1 MGIKIGRLDFKAH
14 GLLGTA
20 GLLLLGAALCCSDGH
35 SALPHHGINPVHDG
49 LSMGK
54 LRFAGTRARKT
65 VIARGIV
72 APHREAYKRAI
83 GVVLY
88 VNVRLAGPATC
99 SAPLLRR
106 RLRLLAA
113 RLAPTKAFDN
123 GNTFVFVVPIFC
135 GVGLDAVRQLR
146 CIAAQRRAWNDE
158 VATMRTVAA
167 VQFVALLVSFAF
179 TLGFRGYIRRAARFI
194 GRGRRGRHSRGAGRR
209 RTDGRR
215 GRRNDFSVPPGPLDR
230 RAAAAGLRR
239 RSRRSRPWPRP
250 SRRI

>member
-20 GLLLLGAALCCSDGH
+20 GLLLLGAALCCNQNVARYLIMASIPVTTGLAWGSYALLGH
-35 SALPHHGINPVHDG
+35 APE
-49 LSMGK
+49 
-54 LRFAGTRARKT
+54 KT

-88 VNVRLAGPATC
+88 VNVRLAGPD
-99 SAPLLRR
+99 LLGARVYGVACA
-106 RLRLLAA
+106 LLAA
-113 RLAPTKAFDN
+113 KLTPTKAFDN

-146 CIAAQRRAWNDE
+146 CIAAQECAWNAE
-158 VATMRTVAA
+158 VATLRTVAA

-179 TLGFRGYIRRAARFI
+179 TLGFRGYIRLTRLYALSACWPASRAPAGGGGWAPWPSNDFTFLLDAD
-194 GRGRRGRHSRGAGRR
+194 RRG
-209 RTDGRR
+209 
-215 GRRNDFSVPPGPLDR
+215 PPPDPKTLPL
-230 RAAAAGLRR
+230 G
-239 RSRRSRPWPRP
+239 PWPRP
-250 SRRI
+250 SRRSRP